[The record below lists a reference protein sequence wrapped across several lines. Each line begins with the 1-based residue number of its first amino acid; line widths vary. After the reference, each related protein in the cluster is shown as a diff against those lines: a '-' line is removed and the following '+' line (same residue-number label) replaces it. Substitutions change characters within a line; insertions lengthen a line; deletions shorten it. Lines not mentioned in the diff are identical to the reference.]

1 MEQFANASLGRLIG
15 AVLIIGAI
23 MLVFLGIFLY
33 SWLKE
38 PRRLINGILFSL
50 FFGVFLVWLAV
61 LIFNTGNESF
71 IMFMGLLFLAL
82 WGLLLLILIMGWAL
96 LLWNAVIVWKRESHT
111 LANMLTLFLALFLI
125 AIWAFNLLNTS
136 RFLPDW
142 LNVLLG
148 SIPTIGTYLVFCSY
162 NYLLNVLL
170 YQFVPRNYRQDY
182 LIVLGAGL
190 IDGHK
195 VSRLLGSRIDRALVY
210 AKKQEKKGRPLP
222 KIVFSGGQGADEQL
236 SEAKAM
242 ADYAIAHGWPA
253 DLALLE
259 DKSKNTLQNM
269 AFSKEIIA
277 TDFGSEQEPRIKFF
291 TNNYHTF
298 RASLYAKMA
307 NLRANGV
314 GSKVRLYFLPNAL
327 IREFVAVFLLNKRR
341 HMIMISAI
349 VIITIISAIITAVNH

>member
-1 MEQFANASLGRLIG
+1 MEQVANAPLGQLIG
-15 AVLIIGAI
+15 AVLIIGAVT
-23 MLVFLGIFLY
+23 LVFLGIFLY

-38 PRRLINGILFSL
+38 PRRLINGILFTL
-50 FFGVFLVWLAV
+50 FFGTFLVWLAV
-61 LIFNTGNESF
+61 LIFNTENQIF
-71 IMFMGLLFLAL
+71 ISVMAILFIIIF
-82 WGLLLLILIMGWAL
+82 GTITVVLIMGWAL
-96 LLWNAVIVWKRESHT
+96 LLWNAAIVWKRESHT

-148 SIPTIGTYLVFCSY
+148 VVPTIGTYLVFCSY
-162 NYLLNVLL
+162 NYFLNTLL

-210 AKKQEKKGRPLP
+210 ARKQEKKGRPLP

-236 SEAKAM
+236 SEAQAM
-242 ADYAIAHGWPA
+242 ADYAVAHGWPA
-253 DLALLE
+253 DLVLLE
-259 DKSKNTLQNM
+259 DRSKNTLQNM
-269 AFSKEIIA
+269 AFSKKIMA
-277 TDFGSEQEPRIKFF
+277 ADFDSEKEPQVKFF

-298 RASLYAKMA
+298 RAGLYAKMA
-307 NLRANGV
+307 DLKANGV

-327 IREFVAVFLLNKRR
+327 IREFAAVFLMNKRR
-341 HMIMISAI
+341 HMI
-349 VIITIISAIITAVNH
+349 VIGVFLILAVFSAIITVINH